1 MNPAPQA
8 TARPAGRRFDPK
20 YTPFL
25 VPAIMAIAMSFVM
38 SLVQTIARLGF
49 APNLAS
55 PWLTSFA
62 IGAAVAIPTAILVA
76 PSARR
81 LAGHLTGTPRNSPPG
96 NRQPAE
102 SMPITALAMPIRV
115 FCAPPADHA
124 AEITGPPGGPRC
136 RCGLKLAAPVWRS
149 VSGTQVN
156 RASWL
161 LGWRP
166 GRTGFA

>member
-1 MNPAPQA
+1 MNPTPRAK
-8 TARPAGRRFDPK
+8 ARPTGRRFDPK

-55 PWLTSFA
+55 AWLTSFA

-81 LAGHLTGTPRNSPPG
+81 LAGHLTGTPHR
-96 NRQPAE
+96 RATATK
-102 SMPITALAMPIRV
+102 PI
-115 FCAPPADHA
+115 
-124 AEITGPPGGPRC
+124 PRSE
-136 RCGLKLAAPVWRS
+136 A
-149 VSGTQVN
+149 
-156 RASWL
+156 
-161 LGWRP
+161 RP
-166 GRTGFA
+166 NGKAG